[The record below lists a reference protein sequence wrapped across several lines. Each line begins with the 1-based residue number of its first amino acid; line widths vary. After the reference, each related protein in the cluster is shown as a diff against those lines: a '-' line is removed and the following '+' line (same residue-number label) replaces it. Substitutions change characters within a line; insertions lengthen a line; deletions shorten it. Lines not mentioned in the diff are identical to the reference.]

1 MRKEGEEIARI
12 KKGGRGPSLML
23 IDCLSSLPPPHF
35 NCVCL
40 FLFLL
45 LFLYHFDFPPNATS
59 IMPTP
64 HLSDTVM
71 SENERWRETKMG
83 GEKRAMNT
91 RMGVGVRRRTTFS
104 LTSPFHLPHTYAR
117 IMLCVWCWRMRDLN
131 IVMQLRPFHML
142 VFICVHTF
150 YFLSY
155 LQHYCTLFRFA
166 PPFVIISNYA
176 NKITFSQ
183 AWLLSV
189 HISLFRPH

>member
-12 KKGGRGPSLML
+12 KKGGRGPLLML

-64 HLSDTVM
+64 HLSDPVM
-71 SENERWRETKMG
+71 SKNERWRETKMG

-91 RMGVGVRRRTTFS
+91 SMSVGVFS
-104 LTSPFHLPHTYAR
+104 HPPFHLPPTYAT
-117 IMLCVWCWRMRDLN
+117 IMLCVCG
-131 IVMQLRPFHML
+131 VGE
-142 VFICVHTF
+142 CV
-150 YFLSY
+150 
-155 LQHYCTLFRFA
+155 
-166 PPFVIISNYA
+166 I
-176 NKITFSQ
+176 
-183 AWLLSV
+183 
-189 HISLFRPH
+189 